1 MPLLVNLRHLEAHE
15 IELEGELPVA
25 ELDLNPV
32 YVRPARGGCVVLD
45 ARIRL
50 ASPVPTRPRG
60 ARLNSSTLPVSAG
73 ASAPG
78 NPPA

>member
-1 MPLLVNLRHLEAHE
+1 LPRLPPGRVGLLVED
-15 IELEGELPVA
+15 LPVA
-25 ELDLNPV
+25 DLDLNPV
-32 YVRPARGGCVVLD
+32 YVRPAGRGCVVLD

-50 ASPVPTRPRG
+50 TSPVPMRPRG
-60 ARLNSSTLPVSAG
+60 ARLNPSTLPASAG

>member
-1 MPLLVNLRHLEAHE
+1 VAALEQLVGRVGLLVED
-15 IELEGELPVA
+15 LPVA

-32 YVRPARGGCVVLD
+32 YVRPAGGGCVVLD

-60 ARLNSSTLPVSAG
+60 ARLNSSTLPATAG